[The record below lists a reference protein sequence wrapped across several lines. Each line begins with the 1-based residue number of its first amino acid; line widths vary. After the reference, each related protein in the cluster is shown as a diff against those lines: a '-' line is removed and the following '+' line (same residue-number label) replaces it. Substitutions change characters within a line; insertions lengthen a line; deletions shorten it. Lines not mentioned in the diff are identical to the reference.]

1 MLKGIKMEYS
11 SIAKAI
17 NSLDIEEFEGDQIES
32 ISMFLPDQG
41 EIEELKKFNG
51 NVSEL
56 GNAEKYYL
64 SLIEVSQLALKINIM
79 KYKKNFP
86 ETYEDLKHRERLIRH
101 TVKLLSTDK
110 RFHAIL
116 ETVLAIG
123 NYINGSTPRGQI
135 YGFKLTSLVQLLE
148 VKSSKNRE
156 LSLLHFLVDYLTKN
170 NPELMQFFDD
180 LEDVHSCAR
189 ENIDDLVT
197 RVNQLTNSFN
207 PIEAAINNEESG
219 PKLKNKLG
227 GWAEEVK
234 SQVSGLQKNME
245 KLQKDYK
252 ELIEYYAEPPTTKS
266 EEFFG
271 NISSFG
277 KSMQKGVQ
285 DLIKIKEDEEK
296 EAKRLQREGETKP
309 KKVGGGGGG
318 GTPPGPSQGQLDQIL
333 AQMKKGNAFKKV
345 IEE

>member
-1 MLKGIKMEYS
+1 MILKTFIVV
-11 SIAKAI
+11 
-17 NSLDIEEFEGDQIES
+17 L
-32 ISMFLPDQG
+32 
-41 EIEELKKFNG
+41 
-51 NVSEL
+51 
-56 GNAEKYYL
+56 EK
-64 SLIEVSQLALKINIM
+64 
-79 KYKKNFP
+79 
-86 ETYEDLKHRERLIRH
+86 
-101 TVKLLSTDK
+101 
-110 RFHAIL
+110 
-116 ETVLAIG
+116 
-123 NYINGSTPRGQI
+123 
-135 YGFKLTSLVQLLE
+135 
-148 VKSSKNRE
+148 
-156 LSLLHFLVDYLTKN
+156 
-170 NPELMQFFDD
+170 
-180 LEDVHSCAR
+180 
-189 ENIDDLVT
+189 NIDDLVT